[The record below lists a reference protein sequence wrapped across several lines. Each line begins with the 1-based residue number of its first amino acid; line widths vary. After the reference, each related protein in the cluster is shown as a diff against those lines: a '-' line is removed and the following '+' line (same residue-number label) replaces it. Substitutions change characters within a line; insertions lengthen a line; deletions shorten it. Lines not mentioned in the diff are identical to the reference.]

1 MGRHKGKDE
10 LKCLVCAHKDR
21 KTIEKAM
28 LDGATLR
35 NISKQ
40 FGPSAPTL
48 CRHKAHIAQTLALAS
63 AQRGTAL
70 GESLLQKLDRMET
83 DFARLS
89 RRAELLGELPSAIV
103 ALREMRE
110 TLKVIQ
116 QVRQSERGH
125 GPEEEIVTVRI
136 IHVGGFNDGDREW
149 LQSECTLINGV
160 PGIPSSHAKILPE
173 SAERSSSEI
182 PRLKGPNS
190 TDPDGEDPL

>member
-1 MGRHKGKDE
+1 
-10 LKCLVCAHKDR
+10 
-21 KTIEKAM
+21 
-28 LDGATLR
+28 
-35 NISKQ
+35 
-40 FGPSAPTL
+40 
-48 CRHKAHIAQTLALAS
+48 
-63 AQRGTAL
+63 
-70 GESLLQKLDRMET
+70 MET

-160 PGIPSSHAKILPE
+160 PQGDGHVAKIPVASIRISDVAE
-173 SAERSSSEI
+173 SVSLTR
-182 PRLKGPNS
+182 P
-190 TDPDGEDPL
+190 